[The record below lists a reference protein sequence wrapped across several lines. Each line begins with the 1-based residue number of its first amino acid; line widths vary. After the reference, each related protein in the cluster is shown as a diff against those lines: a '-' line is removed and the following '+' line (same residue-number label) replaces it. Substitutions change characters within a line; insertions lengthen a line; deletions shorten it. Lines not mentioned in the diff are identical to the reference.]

1 MEIEDDSQG
10 GPYNVTRFFWQFVE
24 DVLIDPNYR
33 TLPPYL
39 TMEKIVQLRERIM
52 IDFRIFDLHP
62 KVLFEFETQ
71 YNGTYYSNYLI
82 FDTVHDMIFM
92 LRDLFVF
99 IQDGRGQTLTVLIQH
114 ITEWIEMDSLESML
128 QSTSIS

>member
-1 MEIEDDSQG
+1 MEIDDDSHG
-10 GPYNVTRFFWQFVE
+10 GPYNVTRFFWQFVG

-33 TLPPYL
+33 TLPSYL
-39 TMEKIVQLRERIM
+39 TMEKIVQLRQRIM
-52 IDFRIFDLHP
+52 IDFRIFDIHP
-62 KVLFEFETQ
+62 KVLFEFDTQ
-71 YNGTYYSNYLI
+71 YNGTYDSNYLI